1 MKLLKLIGEGRY
13 SQIYEAKDTDGEI
26 VAVKVMDKQMVKRL
40 SARHK
45 TLLDEIQN
53 EVVVLSRLNHVNV
66 LKLKGHGEDKV
77 SYFRVYEY
85 EQDTYDLIHF
95 MTKRKQADRMFW
107 VPPAFAVHILAQLV
121 NALEYIHNEGVI
133 HRDIK
138 PENLVVTKSGKMIV
152 IDFGTC
158 WDERS
163 TTAHARFAGTAQF
176 IPPEIIR
183 KQDPT
188 SNVDLWALGCV
199 AYAMLVGYH
208 AFEAET
214 EYLSMKK
221 VESMDYAPPDSI
233 PPDAADLIVKL
244 LQEDPNNRIG
254 ANGNIAQIKNHKFF
268 EGVDFATIHDT
279 PISLEW

>member
-1 MKLLKLIGEGRY
+1 
-13 SQIYEAKDTDGEI
+13 
-26 VAVKVMDKQMVKRL
+26 
-40 SARHK
+40 
-45 TLLDEIQN
+45 
-53 EVVVLSRLNHVNV
+53 
-66 LKLKGHGEDKV
+66 
-77 SYFRVYEY
+77 
-85 EQDTYDLIHF
+85 
-95 MTKRKQADRMFW
+95 
-107 VPPAFAVHILAQLV
+107 
-121 NALEYIHNEGVI
+121 
-133 HRDIK
+133 
-138 PENLVVTKSGKMIV
+138 MIV